1 MELMAKGKEAAEKPL
16 VKMTVKELRDIA
28 LAIPDLTGVHGMNK
42 QDLLAA
48 IKAHRGIV
56 DEKPK
61 KGAGSV
67 REIKQQIRTLKARKQ
82 AMAGDT
88 DRRQA
93 DILRRRLS
101 RLKKKTRR
109 IA

>member
-1 MELMAKGKEAAEKPL
+1 MDHMAKGKEEAEKPL
-16 VKMTVKELRDIA
+16 VKMTVKELREIA

-48 IKAHRGIV
+48 VQAHRGIEE
-56 DEKPK
+56 EKPK
-61 KGAGSV
+61 KGGGSV
-67 REIKQQIRTLKARKQ
+67 REMKTRIRALKAEKQ
-82 AMAGDT
+82 ALAGKEN
-88 DRRQA
+88 RRQA